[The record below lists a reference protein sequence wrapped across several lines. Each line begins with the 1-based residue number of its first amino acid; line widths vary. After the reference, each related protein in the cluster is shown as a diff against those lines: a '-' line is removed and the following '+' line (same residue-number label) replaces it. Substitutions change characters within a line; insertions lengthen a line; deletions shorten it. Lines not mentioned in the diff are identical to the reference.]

1 MGLAAGLTYRDANV
15 DRLFFPT
22 KGRLERK
29 LRRHAAEGWYFTGCV
44 PLSFFWGPFCAFLV
58 FQFRAE
64 A

>member
-1 MGLAAGLTYRDANV
+1 VSIAAGFTYRDSNV

-29 LRRHAAEGWYFTGCV
+29 LRHHASEGWHFKGAL
-44 PLSFFWGPFCAFLV
+44 PWSFWWGPFCAFLV
-58 FQFRAE
+58 FEFE